1 MKKKI
6 LIIVAVLIVVL
17 LSIFGYLVYT
27 DIQQEEKLRTELDSL
42 NELAN
47 AENIDM
53 NAINVKLEQ
62 TVTRGDYAVVEQA
75 FKQYLKDNFDTTIK
89 IAEILN
95 DERLVNIV
103 TPENYIEDGKEFTK
117 TKEYIASTREEL
129 ERCKADYSEFFTEE
143 KAMSYINDKGLDSY
157 YTDLYKQ
164 ELVGDIESGNEDQI
178 VTDSIDDII
187 EILNISEGVIDF
199 LIANADNWE
208 VEDGTILFSN
218 ESLSSQYD
226 QLIEELQ

>member
-27 DIQQEEKLRTELDSL
+27 DIQQEEKLKIELDEL
-42 NELAN
+42 NQLAN
-47 AENIDM
+47 SENIDM

-62 TVTRGDYAVVEQA
+62 TVTKGDYAIVEQS
-75 FKQYLKDNFDTTIK
+75 FKEYLKDNFDTTIK

-95 DERLVNIV
+95 DERLVNIL
-103 TPENYIEDGKEFTK
+103 TPENYLEDGKEFTK
-117 TKEYIASTREEL
+117 TKEYIISTREEL
-129 ERCKADYSEFFTEE
+129 EKCKTDYSEFFTEE

-164 ELVGDIESGNEDQI
+164 ELVGDIESGNEDQT

>member
-53 NAINVKLEQ
+53 DAINVKLEQ
-62 TVTRGDYAVVEQA
+62 TVTKGDYAIVEQS
-75 FKQYLKDNFDTTIK
+75 FKEYLKDNFDTTIK

-164 ELVGDIESGNEDQI
+164 ELVGDIESGNEDQT

>member
-6 LIIVAVLIVVL
+6 LIVVAIIIVIL
-17 LSIFGYLVYT
+17 LGVIGYFVYT
-27 DIQQEEKLRTELDSL
+27 DMQQEEKLRTELDSL

-62 TVTRGDYAVVEQA
+62 TVTKGDYAIVEQS
-75 FKQYLKDNFDTTIK
+75 FKEYLKDNFDTTIK

-117 TKEYIASTREEL
+117 TKEYIISTREEL

-164 ELVGDIESGNEDQI
+164 ELVGDIESGNEDQT

-187 EILNISEGVIDF
+187 EILNISEKVIDF

>member
-6 LIIVAVLIVVL
+6 LIVVAIIIVILLGVV
-17 LSIFGYLVYT
+17 GYFVYT
-27 DIQQEEKLRTELDSL
+27 DMQQEEKLRTELDSL

-53 NAINVKLEQ
+53 DAINAKLEQ
-62 TVTRGDYAVVEQA
+62 TVTREDYAVVEQA
-75 FKQYLKDNFDTTIK
+75 FKQYLKENFDTTIK

-95 DERLVNIV
+95 DERLVNIL
-103 TPENYIEDGKEFTK
+103 TPENYLEDGKEFTK
-117 TKEYIASTREEL
+117 TKEYIISTREEL
-129 ERCKADYSEFFTEE
+129 EKCKTDYSEFFTEE

-164 ELVGDIESGNEDQI
+164 ELVGDIESGNEDQT